1 MLDALHDAG
10 VSTDDPAVQ
19 RALVFVQR
27 TQNIKSNDASWAQ
40 HGNGDGGFAYTAA
53 NGGESFASEVAGE
66 GRYGEKMPPETRALR
81 SYGSMTYA
89 GFKSLL
95 YAGLAPNDPRV
106 TAAFDWIRSHWT
118 FTENPGLGSQG
129 LYYYLHAAARALNAS
144 GAISVTVISDAAQAG
159 TPEKASETPVKDSG
173 SRNWRND
180 MTDALLASQRA
191 DGSWVNSADRWQEGQ
206 PELVTLYALLAL
218 EEVLKPVTQS
228 Q

>member
-1 MLDALHDAG
+1 
-10 VSTDDPAVQ
+10 
-19 RALVFVQR
+19 
-27 TQNIKSNDASWAQ
+27 
-40 HGNGDGGFAYTAA
+40 
-53 NGGESFASEVAGE
+53 
-66 GRYGEKMPPETRALR
+66 
-81 SYGSMTYA
+81 
-89 GFKSLL
+89 
-95 YAGLAPNDPRV
+95 
-106 TAAFDWIRSHWT
+106 
-118 FTENPGLGSQG
+118 
-129 LYYYLHAAARALNAS
+129 
-144 GAISVTVISDAAQAG
+144 VTVISDAAQAG